1 MCSSPLA
8 RRPSNGS
15 APRARPKGVALQGH
29 QRCPR
34 PRRGLETE
42 RQVQC
47 DAGLHFRRVRID
59 RAPQAVA
66 VAADDRPLQKGMEK
80 GREEGTRQTL
90 LRILGKRFGE
100 VSPAVRERIEAI
112 GSIEELGRLVDR
124 ILEVRSIEELG
135 LGR

>member
-1 MCSSPLA
+1 M
-8 RRPSNGS
+8 
-15 APRARPKGVALQGH
+15 
-29 QRCPR
+29 
-34 PRRGLETE
+34 
-42 RQVQC
+42 
-47 DAGLHFRRVRID
+47 
-59 RAPQAVA
+59 A